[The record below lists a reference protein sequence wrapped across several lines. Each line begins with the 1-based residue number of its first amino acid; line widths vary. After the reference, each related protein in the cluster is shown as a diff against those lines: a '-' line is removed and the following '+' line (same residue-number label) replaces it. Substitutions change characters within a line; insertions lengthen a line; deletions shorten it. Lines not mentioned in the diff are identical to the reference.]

1 MPSFRD
7 QSNENV
13 FHKIKRGY
21 QKTKTKNTF
30 HQISGT
36 IHFFQNKIKK
46 KKSSYLTI
54 YIYEVFCVQKIKNN

>member
-46 KKSSYLTI
+46 KKI
-54 YIYEVFCVQKIKNN
+54 IIFNYIHL